1 MEKTLSQKDEKRAEA
16 LILRKLAF
24 KNDQSTFQNGVSK
37 ASLGLKENFCKVFSL
52 LGIEVNSIVSSYV
65 PIRSEINTIA
75 IVDWLREIGCTICLP
90 VIEKENHPLKFFVWE
105 AGAKLVTSKFG
116 IPIPASRKLVDPN
129 ILLCPLVSF
138 DKRANRL
145 GYGGGYYDRTIQKLR
160 EQRKV
165 HAFGVA
171 FSEQQSKNSLPS
183 DDFDQKLDAVITD
196 KNYFIF

>member
-1 MEKTLSQKDEKRAEA
+1 MNQKDKKRAEA

-52 LGIEVNSIVSSYV
+52 LGIKGNSIVSSYV
-65 PIRSEINTIA
+65 PIRSEINAIA
-75 IVDWLREIGCTICLP
+75 IVDWLREINCTICLP
-90 VIEKENHPLKFFVWE
+90 VIERENYPLKFFLWE
-105 AGAKLVTSKFG
+105 ARAKLVISKFG
-116 IPIPASRKLVDPN
+116 IPVPSDRKLVDPN

-138 DKRANRL
+138 DKGANRL

-160 EQRKV
+160 GQRKI
-165 HAFGVA
+165 HAFGLA

>member
-1 MEKTLSQKDEKRAEA
+1 MNQKDKKRAEA

-52 LGIEVNSIVSSYV
+52 LGIKSNSIVSSYV
-65 PIRSEINTIA
+65 PIRSEINAIA
-75 IVDWLREIGCTICLP
+75 IVDWLREINCTICLP
-90 VIEKENHPLKFFVWE
+90 VIERENYPLKFFLWE
-105 AGAKLVTSKFG
+105 ARAKLVISKFG
-116 IPIPASRKLVDPN
+116 IPVPSDRKLVDPN

-138 DKRANRL
+138 DKGGNRL

-160 EQRKV
+160 GQRKI
-165 HAFGVA
+165 HAFGLA

>member
-1 MEKTLSQKDEKRAEA
+1 MNQKDKKRAEA

-24 KNDQSTFQNGVSK
+24 KNDQSTFQNGVSE

-52 LGIEVNSIVSSYV
+52 LGIEGNSIVSSYV

-75 IVDWLREIGCTICLP
+75 IVDWLREINCTICLP
-90 VIEKENHPLKFFVWE
+90 VIERENYPLKFFLWE
-105 AGAKLVTSKFG
+105 AGAKLVISKFG
-116 IPIPASRKLVDPN
+116 IPVPSDRKLVDPN

-138 DKRANRL
+138 DKGGNRL

-160 EQRKV
+160 GQRKI
-165 HAFGVA
+165 HAFGLA

>member
-1 MEKTLSQKDEKRAEA
+1 MNQKDKKRAEA

-24 KNDQSTFQNGVSK
+24 KNDQATFQNGVSK

-52 LGIEVNSIVSSYV
+52 LGIKGNSIVSSYV
-65 PIRSEINTIA
+65 PIRSEINAIA
-75 IVDWLREIGCTICLP
+75 IVDWLREINCTICLP
-90 VIEKENHPLKFFVWE
+90 VIERENYPLKFFVWE
-105 AGAKLVTSKFG
+105 AGAKLVISKFG
-116 IPIPASRKLVDPN
+116 IPVPSDRKLVDPN

-138 DKRANRL
+138 DKGANRL

-160 EQRKV
+160 GQRKI
-165 HAFGVA
+165 HALGLA

>member
-1 MEKTLSQKDEKRAEA
+1 MNQKDKKRAEA

-52 LGIEVNSIVSSYV
+52 LGINGNSIVSSYV

-75 IVDWLREIGCTICLP
+75 IVDWLREINCTICLP
-90 VIEKENHPLKFFVWE
+90 VIERENYPLKFFVWE
-105 AGAKLVTSKFG
+105 AGAKLVISKFG
-116 IPIPASRKLVDPN
+116 IPIPSDPKLVDPN
-129 ILLCPLVSF
+129 ILLCPLLSF
-138 DKRANRL
+138 DKGANRL

-160 EQRKV
+160 GQRKIHV
-165 HAFGVA
+165 FGLA